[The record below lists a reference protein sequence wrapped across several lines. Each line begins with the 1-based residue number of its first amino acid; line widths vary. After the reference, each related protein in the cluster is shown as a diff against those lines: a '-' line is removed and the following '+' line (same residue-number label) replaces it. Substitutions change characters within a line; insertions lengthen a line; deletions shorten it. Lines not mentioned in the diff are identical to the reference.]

1 MGGGATAK
9 YAPVKQVATASG
21 PAPAP
26 RLVVASGPAVAVPQ
40 RHPETSALALHPDP
54 GALDVH
60 HTAIHVDV
68 APSHAQRLPQ
78 AQTRGEDAFRE
89 IRAGTDFDWVKPDTY
104 RKTVATLLDGSG
116 ATARMIADQL
126 GNSRVWMTQDVYLGR
141 RLVDPS
147 VAQALEGF
155 RPRRGTDARSS
166 GGGVTL
172 SCFASC
178 SAFAPRI
185 TAVVAA
191 LTCVF
196 VGPVGLEPTT
206 YGLKVR
212 SSAN

>member
-26 RLVVASGPAVAVPQ
+26 RLIVASGPVVAVPK

-78 AQTRGEDAFRE
+78 AQTRGEDALRE

-116 ATARMIADQL
+116 ATARMVADQL
-126 GNSRVWMTQDVYLGR
+126 GHSRVSMTQDVYLGR
-141 RLVDPS
+141 RSVDPS

-155 RPRRGTDARSS
+155 DPDAVQTRDPAE
-166 GGGVTL
+166 G
-172 SCFASC
+172 
-178 SAFAPRI
+178 
-185 TAVVAA
+185 
-191 LTCVF
+191 
-196 VGPVGLEPTT
+196 E
-206 YGLKVR
+206 
-212 SSAN
+212 